1 MHYCSYLL
9 TRNILDDL
17 RDISSFFCNSS
28 LRFPS
33 SSLIFSFS
41 LFYLLY
47 FCLLRIEMLKQYHLV
62 LPHLILDGS
71 RLPIYI
77 TIVSTVYLP
86 EHYFYEA
93 GMSQLFLPVSVC
105 LEMSA
110 IMISFSFLYF
120 IYILRILVKNKH

>member
-1 MHYCSYLL
+1 
-9 TRNILDDL
+9 
-17 RDISSFFCNSS
+17 
-28 LRFPS
+28 
-33 SSLIFSFS
+33 
-41 LFYLLY
+41 
-47 FCLLRIEMLKQYHLV
+47 MLKQYHLV